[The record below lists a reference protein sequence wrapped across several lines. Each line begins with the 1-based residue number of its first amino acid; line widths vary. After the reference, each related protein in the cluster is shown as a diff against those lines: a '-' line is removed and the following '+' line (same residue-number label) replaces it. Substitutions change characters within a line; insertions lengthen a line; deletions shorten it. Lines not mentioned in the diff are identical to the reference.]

1 MIATLVIAAF
11 MILAMAGAIY
21 AALVPHTL
29 HCIIGLGLTLFGV
42 AGIYLYL
49 GSPFV
54 AAMQILIYIGGIS
67 VAMVFALMLSVS
79 LAKKMKHSEIK
90 VILSSIAAILFLAV
104 MARLIM
110 TTEFPLREE
119 PAGAAAWGVE
129 QIGHGFL
136 TTYSPLFIGL
146 AICLSV
152 AIIAAVL
159 VARREAD
166 KS

>member
-1 MIATLVIAAF
+1 MIATIVITVF

-29 HCIIGLGLTLFGV
+29 HCIIGLGVTLFAV

-54 AAMQILIYIGGIS
+54 ASMQILIYIGGIS

-79 LAKKMKHSEIK
+79 LAKRMRHSGTK
-90 VILSSIAAILFLAV
+90 VFLSIAAGFFFLAI
-104 MARLIM
+104 MARLIL
-110 TTEFPLREE
+110 TTEFPLRDE
-119 PAGAAAWGVE
+119 PVEASAWGVE

-159 VARREAD
+159 VARREPG